1 MENLIKCGTS
11 VERAAHS
18 AVTVTQQQMSQTVK
32 DGSCNLAMEPILRWS
47 IAKRT
52 DPTQFPPPLF
62 LRMIDRNRQS
72 EEGRLRGIKKEK
84 A

>member
-32 DGSCNLAMEPILRWS
+32 DGSCDLAMEPILRWS
-47 IAKRT
+47 VAKHA
-52 DPTQFPPPLF
+52 DPNQFTLPCF
-62 LRMIDRNRQS
+62 S
-72 EEGRLRGIKKEK
+72 E
-84 A
+84 